1 LIWGP
6 QKVFIFAAREL
17 QTEKSSETFFA
28 LSIPLS
34 PSTKSLETK

>member
-6 QKVFIFAAREL
+6 QNVFVFAAREL
-17 QTEKSSETFFA
+17 QIINNSETFFA
-28 LSIPLS
+28 LSIPLP